1 MDTIAI
7 TFPEVKVKI
16 PIKGLTFDSIE
27 DMIAGIP
34 EYSPQG
40 IWKSPYRYR

>member
-1 MDTIAI
+1 MDTITI
-7 TFPEVKVKI
+7 TFPEVKVNTETKD
-16 PIKGLTFDSIE
+16 LTFDNLE

-40 IWKSPYRYR
+40 I